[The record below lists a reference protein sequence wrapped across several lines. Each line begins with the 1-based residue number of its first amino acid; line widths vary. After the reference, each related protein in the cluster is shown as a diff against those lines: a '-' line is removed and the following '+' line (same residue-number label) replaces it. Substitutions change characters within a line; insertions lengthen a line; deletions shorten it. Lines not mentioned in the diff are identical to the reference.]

1 MRVYLDNCC
10 YNRLFDDR
18 SNIKNYLEREAILL
32 IFEFAC
38 DKDIIIVGSE
48 VLKTEIAAMSHL
60 FRREVIQL
68 VYERMVSEHIELLGN
83 VVKRAKDLA
92 SQIGTKPYDS
102 LHFALCEG
110 NTDYFLTTDVKLIKA
125 SKRTNLDF
133 RVINP
138 IEFIMEVAND
148 E

>member
-1 MRVYLDNCC
+1 M
-10 YNRLFDDR
+10 
-18 SNIKNYLEREAILL
+18 EREAILL

-68 VYERMVSEHIELLGN
+68 VYERMVSEHIELFGN
-83 VVKRAKDLA
+83 VIKRAKDLA
-92 SQIGTKPYDS
+92 SHIGTKPYDS
-102 LHFALCEG
+102 LHLALCEG

-138 IEFIMEVAND
+138 IEFIMEVGND

>member
-38 DKDIIIVGSE
+38 DKDIIILGSE
-48 VLKTEIAAMSHL
+48 VLRKEIAAMSHL
-60 FRREVIQL
+60 FRREAVQL
-68 VYERMVSEHIELLGN
+68 VYESMVSESIKLLGH

-102 LHFALCEG
+102 LHLALSEG

-125 SKRTNLDF
+125 SKRTNLEF
-133 RVINP
+133 RVMNP

>member
-92 SQIGTKPYDS
+92 CQIGTKPYDS
-102 LHFALCEG
+102 LHLALSEG